1 MARKSMIPL
10 LTLILIA
17 LLWEGTLSGPHEV
30 SAKEKL
36 ELDVPYEPTS
46 YGIAAEMLKMAN
58 VTSKDL
64 IYDLG
69 CGDGRIVIMAAKER
83 GAKGVGVDMDPDRI
97 RESKENAKRAGVTQL
112 VRFFEQNLFE
122 TNISNATV
130 VMLYLWP
137 EVNLKLRPRLLEEL
151 KPGTRIV
158 SHSHTMGEW
167 EDDATRE
174 VEGHTLHFFVV
185 PANATGTWQWEG
197 PEKQRGSLHLTQK
210 FQRVKGSITIGEE
223 TYPIIN
229 CSLRGNNLLFS
240 VERNRPGAQDV
251 LSFQGRILGDT
262 IEGRIMQGR
271 NGRTASLWKAT
282 RDATTMVLIAK

>member
-1 MARKSMIPL
+1 MVRESMIPL
-10 LTLILIA
+10 LTLILTA
-17 LLWEGTLSGPHEV
+17 LPWGGTLSGPYEV
-30 SAKEKL
+30 NAKEKL

-46 YGIAAEMLKMAN
+46 YGIAAEMLKMAD
-58 VTSKDL
+58 VTSRDL

-83 GAKGVGVDMDPDRI
+83 GAKGVGVDIDPDRI
-97 RESKENAKRAGVTQL
+97 RESEENARRAGVTQL

-122 TNISNATV
+122 TKISDATV

-137 EVNLKLRPRLLEEL
+137 EVNLKLRPRLLKEL

-197 PEKQRGSLHLTQK
+197 PEKQHSSLHLTQK

-223 TYPIIN
+223 TYPIMN

-240 VERNRPGAQDV
+240 VERNRPGTQGV
-251 LSFQGRILGDT
+251 LSFRGRILGNT
-262 IEGRIMQGR
+262 IDGRIMQGK
-271 NGRTASLWKAT
+271 NGRTASRWKAA
-282 RDATTMVLIAK
+282 RDASSIVSIAE

>member
-1 MARKSMIPL
+1 MARKGTVPL
-10 LTLILIA
+10 VMLVLTA
-17 LLWEGTLSGPHEV
+17 LLFGGMAYKEHEL
-30 SAKEKL
+30 SAKEKR

-46 YGIAAEMLKMAN
+46 HGIAEEMLKIAD
-58 VTSKDL
+58 VTSRDL
-64 IYDLG
+64 VYDLG

-97 RESKENAKRAGVTQL
+97 RESRENAERAGVTKL
-112 VRFFEQNLFE
+112 VRFYEQNLFE

-137 EVNLKLRPRLLEEL
+137 EVNLKLRPKLIKEL
-151 KPGTRIV
+151 KAGTRIV

-167 EDDATRE
+167 QDDATRE

-185 PANATGTWQWEG
+185 PANISGKWHWTG
-197 PEKQRGSLHLTQK
+197 PEKVVSFLQLTQK
-210 FQRVKGSITIGEE
+210 FQKVKGSITIGEE
-223 TYPIIN
+223 TYPITN

-240 VERNRPGAQDV
+240 VERNRPEAQDV
-251 LSFQGRILGDT
+251 ISFQGLIVGNT

-271 NGRTASLWKAT
+271 NSRAVSRWQAT
-282 RDATTMVLIAK
+282 RDPSTIVPIAE